1 MKRTAALIL
10 IAAGAA
16 VLMDACHSAKAATDV
31 VLMYGWGPNGWSNG
45 IDQIARKARTLR
57 GVEATWVGDY
67 RATQSAYQFL
77 VSRPAEHSLVL
88 VGYSCG
94 GNSALL
100 TAGSLNRPTHVIM
113 LQPSVWCGRYGTTH
127 QMHVQD
133 TWSSGNFGLGA
144 YQPEGPPAGYTTF
157 IQRDHYHGAA
167 DTDPLYQ
174 RDALTAI
181 GAVAD
186 PSRRAARQRYLQRT
200 APNIDRQD
208 ATVIWR
214 RE

>member
-1 MKRTAALIL
+1 MRRLFLIIALL
-10 IAAGAA
+10 W
-16 VLMDACHSAKAATDV
+16 SAPAWAATDI
-31 VLMYGWGPNGWSNG
+31 VLMYGWGPNGWSSG

-57 GVEATWVGDY
+57 GVNATWVGDY
-67 RATQSAYQFL
+67 TQTQAAYDWL
-77 VSRPAEHSLVL
+77 HSRSHEHSLIC

-94 GNSALL
+94 GNGALV
-100 TAGSLNRPTHVIM
+100 TCGALNRPTHVIM
-113 LQPSVWCGRYGTTH
+113 LQPSIWCGRYPVTH

-144 YQPEGPPAGYTTF
+144 YQPEPGPAIYTTF

-167 DTDPLYQ
+167 DTDPMYQ
-174 RDALTAI
+174 RDALYAI

-186 PSRRAARQRYLQRT
+186 PSRQAARQRYLART
-200 APNIDRQD
+200 APHVDRQD
-208 ATVIWR
+208 ANVIWR